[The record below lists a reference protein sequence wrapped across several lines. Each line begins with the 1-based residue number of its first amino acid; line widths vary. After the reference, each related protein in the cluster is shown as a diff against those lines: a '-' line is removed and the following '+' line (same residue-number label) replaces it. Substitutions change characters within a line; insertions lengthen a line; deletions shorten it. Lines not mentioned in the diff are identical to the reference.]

1 MTGFDTGQPLTLTT
15 RGTMKSAVSP
25 SRPPHNS
32 RRPATRHGR
41 MAAAFLALVTGSG
54 ALVLTATSSV
64 ASTSLALTSHAIS
77 TPQPVCQSVKAPNA
91 ATATTTCV
99 AWSVRDTWAGH
110 GPIVALV
117 NFRPLGQSAGTMVYA
132 GWIRT
137 AATVLGLYPGY
148 EGPGVTSLARGPEA
162 VPSTGI
168 SQLLATFNSGFY
180 EKDGAA
186 GFYTNHT
193 LYFPLVKGLATVVR
207 YTNGTVGIT
216 QWAGGPNPG
225 PTVLM
230 ARQNLPLLVNNSAPT
245 PGTANNYEWGL
256 TLHGLAAVWR
266 SALGI
271 DKNGNLI
278 YAAAPAQTAAS
289 MAAIMVQLHS
299 VRAMELD
306 INPEWPIFVTYAGP
320 GAAGPTLD
328 VPNPNQ
334 IPGRFLYSSTK
345 DFFAVF
351 LSRGPGEAQPW

>member
-1 MTGFDTGQPLTLTT
+1 MN
-15 RGTMKSAVSP
+15 SAVSH
-25 SRPPHNS
+25 SRPSPSSNRPRS
-32 RRPATRHGR
+32 RRGR
-41 MAAAFLALVTGSG
+41 VVAVLAVLAAFAAAGAALTLG
-54 ALVLTATSSV
+54 APSSL
-64 ASTSLALTSHAIS
+64 ASTPRFSSSHAIS
-77 TPQPVCQSVKAPNA
+77 TPQPVCQTPKGTPS
-91 ATATTTCV
+91 ATSRTTCV

-110 GPIVALV
+110 GPVVAV
-117 NFRPLGQSAGTMVYA
+117 INVHPVGQPAGTVAYA

-148 EGPGVTSLARGPEA
+148 EGPGVTSLPRGPEA

-168 SQLLATFNSGFY
+168 SRLLATFNSGFY

-186 GFYTNHT
+186 GFFTNHT
-193 LYFPLVKGLATVVR
+193 LYFPMIKGLATVVR
-207 YTNGTVGIT
+207 YTDGTVGIT

-230 ARQNLPLLVNNSAPT
+230 ARQNLPLLVNDSAPT
-245 PGTANNYEWGL
+245 PATANDYAWGL

-289 MAAIMVQLHS
+289 MAALMVQLHS

-320 GAAGPTLD
+320 GAASPTLD

-334 IPGRFLYSSTK
+334 IAGRFLYSSTK